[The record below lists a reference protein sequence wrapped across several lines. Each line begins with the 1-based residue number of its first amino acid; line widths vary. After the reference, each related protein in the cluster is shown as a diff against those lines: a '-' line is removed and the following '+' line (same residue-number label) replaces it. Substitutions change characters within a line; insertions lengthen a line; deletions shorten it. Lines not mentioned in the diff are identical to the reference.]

1 MAGRGG
7 MRGGESRCDLGDFK
21 EVFLPAAEARPRGQ
35 KSPQVERRE
44 APFPDRKG
52 KGNASQAFR
61 AVRRRPG
68 GLASLRVSR
77 RSAPHAWG
85 TRLK

>member
-1 MAGRGG
+1 

-61 AVRRRPG
+61 AVFAGRSG

-77 RSAPHAWG
+77 RS
-85 TRLK
+85 TSLSL